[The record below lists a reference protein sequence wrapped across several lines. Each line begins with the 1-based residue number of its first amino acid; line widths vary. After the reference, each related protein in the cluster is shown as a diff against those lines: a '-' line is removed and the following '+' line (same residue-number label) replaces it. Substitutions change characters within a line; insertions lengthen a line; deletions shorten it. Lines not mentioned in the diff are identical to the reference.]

1 MGSPG
6 LEISTW
12 LRFGKG
18 REIQDLGWRESL
30 EVWKSSESDS
40 STVGPGDPNI
50 PGPLGGPEL
59 LEMISP
65 CDGLY

>member
-40 STVGPGDPNI
+40 STVGPGVPNI
-50 PGPLGGPEL
+50 HRAPGRAGAPGNDITL
-59 LEMISP
+59 
-65 CDGLY
+65 